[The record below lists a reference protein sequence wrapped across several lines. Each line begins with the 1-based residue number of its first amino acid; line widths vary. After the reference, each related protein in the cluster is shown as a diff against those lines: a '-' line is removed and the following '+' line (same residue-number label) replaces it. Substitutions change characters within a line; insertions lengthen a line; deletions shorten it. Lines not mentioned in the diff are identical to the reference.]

1 MKKQIAILPGDG
13 IGPEVVHEAVQVLEI
28 AGRRCGLEL
37 AFKQALVGGSALENC
52 GEPLPA
58 ATLDLCK
65 RSDVVLLGAIGHPR
79 WDTQPPEK
87 RPERGL
93 LGLRSELG
101 LYANLR
107 PARVYPS
114 LAEAS
119 SLKAELVRDIDIL
132 IVRELTGGLYFGQPR
147 GLMEDRGY
155 NTMIYHRHEVD
166 RIARIAFEAA
176 RRRRGKVTSVDKA
189 NVLEVSQF
197 WRRVV
202 IEVAG
207 EYPDVALDHMYVDNC
222 AMQLVRNPGQFDVL
236 LTENMFGDILSDEAA
251 MLTGSLGMLPSAS
264 LGSGTA
270 LYEPVHGSA
279 PDIAGRD
286 LANPIAT
293 ISSVG
298 MMLRYSFD
306 MAGEAD
312 KLDQAVSRVLESG
325 ARTRDIAPAG
335 TPWIG
340 TAEMWAR
347 IRQAYADIWAI
358 SFRNLTTRKINRA
371 EEPGGRVEEDFSSFC
386 LSPLPGASARIV
398 CTRSPECMIG

>member
-147 GLMEDRGY
+147 GLLEDRGY

-189 NVLEVSQF
+189 NVYEVSQF

-340 TAEMWAR
+340 TAEMGAR
-347 IRQAYADIWAI
+347 IRQAYTDI
-358 SFRNLTTRKINRA
+358 
-371 EEPGGRVEEDFSSFC
+371 
-386 LSPLPGASARIV
+386 
-398 CTRSPECMIG
+398 